1 MIAECTDPD
10 LQRIY
15 KETSRVLE
23 MAFIAN
29 TGGWMIYAVPIALV
43 VFSLRELS
51 QRATDTISVA
61 ADSAI
66 QKIEKH
72 TLKAA

>member
-1 MIAECTDPD
+1 
-10 LQRIY
+10 
-15 KETSRVLE
+15 

-29 TGGWMIYAVPIALV
+29 TVGWMIYAVPIALV

-66 QKIEKH
+66 QNIEEH